1 MNINE
6 QVGKNIKKYRLAY
19 KLTLEELASLIH
31 KSKSTMSK
39 YEKGIISLDVT
50 TLEEIAKVLKI
61 STAQLLAVPAD
72 NLQTMME
79 HKKGE
84 FVDKQYMY
92 SYDGRSKRIFKS
104 VLERY
109 RMEDDPA
116 KLEINLFYDVQDIMN
131 WGDCK
136 ALYAGYLKRYEFIE
150 NYTLQN
156 QNNPTERVLI
166 NCINSLGRTHKKI
179 GLLSGLSYKTMLP
192 VSMKIMMSAAV
203 LKEDQELISSLQLTK
218 EDIRISKKY
227 NLFTIDQ
234 FFE

>member
-1 MNINE
+1 MDINE

-19 KLTLEELASLIH
+19 KLTLEELAMQIH

-39 YEKGIISLDVT
+39 YEKGMISLDVT
-50 TLEEIAKVLKI
+50 TLEEIAKVFKI
-61 STAQLLAVPAD
+61 SMAQLLAAPAD
-72 NLQTMME
+72 SLQELSME

-109 RMEDDPA
+109 RMDDPT
-116 KLEINLFYDVQDIMN
+116 KLEINLFYDVQDISN
-131 WGDCK
+131 WGECK

-166 NCINSLGRTHKKI
+166 TCINSLGRTQKKI

-192 VSMKIMMSAAV
+192 VSMKIMMSSTV
-203 LKEDQELISSLQLTK
+203 LKEDKELIASLLLTK

>member
-1 MNINE
+1 MDINE

-19 KLTLEELASLIH
+19 RMTLEELAARIH

-50 TLEEIAKVLKI
+50 TLEEIAKVFKI
-61 STAQLLAVPAD
+61 STAQLLAVPAE
-72 NLQTMME
+72 NLQSVNPGHE
-79 HKKGE
+79 KGA

-109 RMEDDPA
+109 RMDDPT
-116 KLEINLFYDVQDIMN
+116 KLEINLFYDVQDITN
-131 WGDCK
+131 WGDCN

-192 VSMKIMMSAAV
+192 VSMKVMMSATV
-203 LKEDQELISSLQLTK
+203 LKEDQDLVSSLLLTK